1 MLQTLM
7 VKLDTS
13 DEQHKA
19 LLETMHRFNEACN
32 YIINI
37 AFEKG
42 TANKIK
48 LQKVVY
54 YDVRD
59 KFKLSAQLTIRAIAK
74 VSEAYKRDRTVKPEF
89 RDDGAVVYDQR
100 ILSWRK
106 LDAVSILTISGRYI
120 IPIRIGEYQKVRLDR
135 IRGQVDL
142 ILRDG
147 VFYLAVVVEAP
158 EPSKFDAVGTL
169 GIDMGIVN
177 LATDNDGDTF
187 SGEQTDSTRERN
199 AKLRASLQRVGTRS
213 AKRHLKKL
221 SNREQRF
228 HTHTN
233 HVISKNVVAKAK
245 DTGRM
250 IALEYLEG
258 IRTRTTV
265 RRTQRSRHHS
275 WAFGQLGSFIE
286 YKAALVG
293 VPLVFVTSA
302 YTSQTC
308 PVCNHIDKRNRPTRD
323 TFKCVLCGHAGSA
336 DHVGAINIANRG
348 EVIRP
353 IVSRMFFDLNH
364 VQPQL
369 QGSGL
374 LDQS

>member
-13 DEQHKA
+13 EEQHSV

-32 YIINI
+32 YISET
-37 AFEKG
+37 AFTIKS
-42 TANKIK
+42 AN
-48 LQKVVY
+48 
-54 YDVRD
+54 
-59 KFKLSAQLTIRAIAK
+59 KFKLQQLVYRDVSETFCLSAQHAIRAIAK
-74 VSEAYKRDRTVKPEF
+74 VAEAYKRDKSIKPEF
-89 RDDGAVVYDQR
+89 SPDGAIVYDQR
-100 ILSWRK
+100 ILSWRG
-106 LDAVSILTISGRYI
+106 LEAVSILSLNGRLK
-120 IPIRIGEYQKVRLDR
+120 IPVRIGEYQTARLDR
-135 IRGQVDL
+135 IRGQADL
-142 ILRDG
+142 ILQNSI
-147 VFYLAVVVEAP
+147 FYLAVVVEAP

-169 GIDMGIVN
+169 GIDLGIVN
-177 LATDNDGDTF
+177 IATDNDGQSF
-187 SGEQTDSTRERN
+187 SGKQIDETRERY
-199 AKLRASLQRVGTRS
+199 AKLRANLQKAKSRS

-221 SNREQRF
+221 SGREGRF
-228 HTHTN
+228 HRHVN
-233 HVISKNVVAKAK
+233 HVISRNIVAKAK

-250 IALEYLEG
+250 IALEDLDG

-265 RRTQRSRHHS
+265 RKAQRSRQSS
-275 WAFGQLGSFIE
+275 WAFEQLGSFIE
-286 YKAALVG
+286 YKAALAG

-308 PVCNHIDKRNRPTRD
+308 PVCNHVSKGNRPTRD
-323 TFKCVLCGHAGSA
+323 TFRCVQCGCAGSA
-336 DHVGAINIANRG
+336 DHIGAINIAYRG

-374 LDQS
+374 